1 MSYEVT
7 FADNTEVTL
16 ENMND
21 IAKDLGDTEFSEFST
36 NKFGVDTLNSITSD
50 LVSSGILRTEENAN
64 MGCEPVIGGNNVII
78 RPGVIVFETGAKL
91 RITEAETIA
100 KTNSTYIYAKND
112 HITGLASIVVSETA
126 PTNQMDAV
134 QICRIDANGNLIDLR
149 SSSVAKVP
157 LTTDA
162 ENMSITRKL
171 QFNVLANSTY
181 SYDLGFNGWKYIIV
195 RTGYSQQT
203 NTWAYTDVLE
213 LNDNDSTALFPS
225 RNDVRDNK
233 HPSYYHM
240 FYTTVTRRG
249 SILEFQNDTNRADS
263 CNVEIEVR

>member
-64 MGCEPVIGGNNVII
+64 MGCEPVIDGNNVII

-134 QICRIDANGNLIDLR
+134 LICRINASGNLIDLR
-149 SSSVAKVP
+149 SSSVARASLTAEPQNIGVKKY
-157 LTTDA
+157 LTTSQL
-162 ENMSITRKL
+162 N
-171 QFNVLANSTY
+171 ANNLV
-181 SYDLGFNGWKYIIV
+181 DFGFVGWKYLICKRGPSDFWV
-195 RTGYSQQT
+195 REVNDGDTVTGIPSK
-203 NTWAYTDVLE
+203 
-213 LNDNDSTALFPS
+213 NDTSDIGFGSTA
-225 RNDVRDNK
+225 V
-233 HPSYYHM
+233 
-240 FYTTVTRRG
+240 RRG
-249 SILEFQNDTNRADS
+249 SALVFTDIHPYMNA
-263 CNVEIEVR
+263 EIEVR